1 MKTPRVVL
9 FDLGN
14 VLVQLH
20 PERFWVSLGESDPS
34 RHTRFGED
42 VRAMGRGYESG
53 AMTTEEF
60 WSEMMRQVGPGY
72 SHHAVKKA
80 FCDVLPEPVFGME
93 SVVRA
98 TSAKAATVLVS
109 NTSPVHFQHCL
120 RTVPCLRHLQR
131 FYVSYQMR
139 VLKPDPAFY
148 RMVIEGEQC
157 DPEAMVFID
166 DLAENV
172 EGARRA
178 GMQGIV
184 FKDAEQL
191 KRVLEEFDL

>member
-1 MKTPRVVL
+1 MTPRVVL

-14 VLVQLH
+14 VLVQLR
-20 PERFWVSLGESDPS
+20 PERFWSLLGRSDLS
-34 RHTRFGED
+34 RSVEFGEY
-42 VRAMGRGYESG
+42 VRAMGRRYESG

-60 WSEMMRQVGPGY
+60 WVEMMRHVGSGHPIA
-72 SHHAVKKA
+72 AVEKA
-80 FCDVLPEPVFGME
+80 FCDVLPEPMPGME
-93 SVVRA
+93 EVVRA
-98 TSAKAATVLVS
+98 TSTKTSTALVS

-120 RTVPCLRHLQR
+120 RTVPSLRHLQR

-139 VLKPDPAFY
+139 ALKPDPAFY
-148 RMVIEGEQC
+148 RAVIEGERC

-178 GMQGIV
+178 GMSGIV
-184 FKDAEQL
+184 FEGADSL
-191 KRVLEEFDL
+191 RRSLETLGL